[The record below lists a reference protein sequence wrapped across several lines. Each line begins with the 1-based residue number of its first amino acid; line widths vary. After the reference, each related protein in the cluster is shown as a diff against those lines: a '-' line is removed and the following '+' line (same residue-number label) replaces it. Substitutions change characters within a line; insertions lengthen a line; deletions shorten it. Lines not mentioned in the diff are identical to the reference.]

1 MRMIAAGI
9 IALFSISVSAEE
21 GRDQAALARQILS
34 CVTYLSP
41 KVKDKDSRYHV
52 HSPKAQFYFNLD
64 TSPRGVYSL
73 SEAGAAFCPANFPR
87 NGHIQFRIHQQ
98 EVRYST
104 SREGPES
111 RLGRLQ
117 CQPISSEA
125 LAVMNRQAEDLIRNY
140 VRTKS
145 QVFVD
150 DIQNELGPYCGQR
163 RDFIKQAVAD
173 TRPPAK
179 LPLPPPTPSVEP
191 VRSPTQFGN

>member
-1 MRMIAAGI
+1 M
-9 IALFSISVSAEE
+9 
-21 GRDQAALARQILS
+21 ALARQILS
-34 CVTYLSP
+34 CVAYLSP

-52 HSPKAQFYFNLD
+52 QSPTAQFYFNLD
-64 TSPRGVYSL
+64 TSPRGVYAL

-87 NGHIQFRIHQQ
+87 NGHIQFLIQQQ

-117 CQPISSEA
+117 CQPISNEA
-125 LAVMNRQAEDLIRNY
+125 LAVMNRQAEDFIRNY

-150 DIQNELGPYCGQR
+150 EIQNELGPYCGQR

-179 LPLPPPTPSVEP
+179 LPVPPPSPTVEP
-191 VRSPTQFGN
+191 ARSPTQFGN